1 MSPDRSWAAGFSRL
15 GSPTLA
21 SLRACQCDE
30 VTHEQG
36 AGAPAARFRTDSKS
50 ETVVLDAMQP
60 GDLLPYAKFD
70 VEGYELDFAR
80 LEQGIKLNSEVD
92 GDPHLDARGL

>member
-1 MSPDRSWAAGFSRL
+1 M
-15 GSPTLA
+15 
-21 SLRACQCDE
+21 
-30 VTHEQG
+30 
-36 AGAPAARFRTDSKS
+36 
-50 ETVVLDAMQP
+50 LDAMQP

>member
-1 MSPDRSWAAGFSRL
+1 MQLSQRLDYGGFTLSRKS
-15 GSPTLA
+15 GAVQA
-21 SLRACQCDE
+21 SLRDE
-30 VTHEQG
+30 VTHGEG
-36 AGAPAARFRTDSKS
+36 AAAPAARFRTDSKS

-70 VEGYELDFAR
+70 VEGYKLDFAR
-80 LEQGIKLNSEVD
+80 LEQGIKLNPEVD